1 MVDLTFPHL
10 CRTWLNWYYLRLA
23 GMFIHGTNENFYVYW
38 CSIFNVWLEL
48 VTAKNGLEFFFT
60 KVFKCFPLIWS
71 ILTVVQSLSGRKFLF
86 KFCPPEHCSSLTVLW
101 PHLQRCNMFCLRR
114 SVQHITKQSHRIF
127 GNTHC
132 TLPLGDFM
140 IFFITISRC
149 CCYMIQLLFF
159 FSLFI

>member
-10 CRTWLNWYYLRLA
+10 CLTWLNWYYLHLA

-38 CSIFNVWLEL
+38 CSIFNVWFEL

-60 KVFKCFPLIWS
+60 KFFKCFPLIWS
-71 ILTVVQSLSGRKFLF
+71 ILAVVQSLSGRKFLF

-140 IFFITISRC
+140 IFFLQFHDVAVIWFSC
-149 CCYMIQLLFF
+149 FF
-159 FSLFI
+159 FLFI